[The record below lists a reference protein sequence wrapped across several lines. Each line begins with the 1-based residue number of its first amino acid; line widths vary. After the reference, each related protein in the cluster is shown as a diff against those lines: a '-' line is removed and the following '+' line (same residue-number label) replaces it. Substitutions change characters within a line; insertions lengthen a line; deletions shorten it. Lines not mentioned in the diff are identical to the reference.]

1 MLSGGSKHLRLVAG
15 CLLST
20 LLAANAT
27 EPAPSLT
34 FYKNIAPIIY
44 RSCSPCHRPGE
55 TAPFS
60 LLTYQDVKTHAR
72 QIADVTKRRY
82 MPPWLPEMGYGEF
95 EGERRLSS
103 TELQTIQDWVQQGSR
118 EGSPSDAPP
127 MPEFTVGWQ
136 SGTPDLIVEASKP
149 FQLRADGPDEF
160 WNFVLPLPISST
172 RWVKA
177 VEIKPGNP
185 RVFHHA
191 NLLLDRSGSARRSE
205 KTPGSGFGGMDLAIE
220 EDTFDPDSHFLFWK
234 PGSVPW
240 VEPDGMAWRAEPGMD
255 VVLNVHL
262 QPSGKIESV
271 RPSIGLYFSDHPQ
284 TKFPMLVQLEHDG
297 ALDIP
302 PGDSHFLVSDE
313 FRLPMAVNVLAVYPH
328 AHYLGKVLEGYATLP
343 DGTRKWL
350 IRIPDWDLNWQAVYR
365 YRKPLFLPK
374 DSVISMRYVYDNS
387 AANPRNPNNPPIR
400 VKNGDNATDEMG
412 HLWIQVLP
420 VGEKDQRMQLQE
432 AIMRRR
438 LEKYPGDFSALF
450 NLGSLLL
457 TRGDAGGA
465 IPYFEK
471 ALQVHPR
478 NAPAQNE
485 LGAAF
490 LSQSKTAEAIEQ
502 FQIALDADPGYTDA
516 RYNLANALASEEK
529 WESAATQFRKILQ
542 ENPKDQNARDH
553 LLEVLSMWAHD
564 LLAANKLEQVVL
576 CYREAIG
583 LQPQDATLHTNL
595 GTALARLGRLTEAIP
610 QFEAAVAIDP
620 GLEAAKHN
628 LESARSMLQSR
639 KP

>member
-1 MLSGGSKHLRLVAG
+1 MVA
-15 CLLST
+15 CLLFP
-20 LLAANAT
+20 LAAKAK
-27 EPAPSLT
+27 EPSSTPT
-34 FYKNIAPIIY
+34 FYKEIAPIVY

-60 LLTYQDVKTHAR
+60 LLTYSDVKAHAR

-82 MPPWLPEMGYGEF
+82 MPPWLPESGYGEF
-95 EGERRLSS
+95 EGERRLSAV
-103 TELQTIQDWVQQGSR
+103 ELRTIQDWVQQGSR
-118 EGSPSDAPP
+118 AGSPSDAPP
-127 MPEFTVGWQ
+127 TPVFTTGWQ
-136 SGTPDLIVEASKP
+136 LGVPDLVVEAPKP

-177 VEIKPGNP
+177 VEIRPGNP

-191 NLLLDRSGSARRSE
+191 NLLLDRSGSARRNE
-205 KTPGSGFGGMDLAIE
+205 KSPGAGFGGMDLALD

-240 VEPDGMAWRAEPGMD
+240 VEPDGMAWRADPGMD

-262 QPSGKIESV
+262 QPSGKVESV
-271 RPSIGLYFSDHPQ
+271 RPSIGLYFSDRPQ
-284 TKFPMLVQLEHDG
+284 TKFPMLIQLEHDG
-297 ALDIP
+297 KLDIP
-302 PGDSHFLVSDE
+302 PGDSRFLVSDE

-365 YRKPLFLPK
+365 YRHPLFLPK
-374 DSVISMRYVYDNS
+374 DTVVSMRFLYDNS
-387 AANPRNPNNPPIR
+387 TANPRNPHNPPIR
-400 VKNGDNATDEMG
+400 VKSGDNATDEMG

-420 VGEKDQRMQLQE
+420 LGEQDQRMQLQE

-438 LEKYPGDFSALF
+438 LEKYPSDFSAHF

-457 TRGDAGGA
+457 KRGDATGA
-465 IPYFEK
+465 TPHFEK

-478 NAPAQNE
+478 SAPTRNE
-485 LGAAF
+485 LGAAL

-502 FQIALDADPGYTDA
+502 FQIALDTDQGYTDA
-516 RYNLANALASEEK
+516 RYNLANALAVEEK
-529 WESAATQFRKILQ
+529 WELSATQFRRILQ
-542 ENPKDQNARDH
+542 ESPNDHNAHDH
-553 LLEVLSMWAHD
+553 LLEVLAMWAHD
-564 LLAANKLEQVVL
+564 LLAANRLEQVVV
-576 CYREAIG
+576 CYREAIA
-583 LQPQDATLHTNL
+583 LEPRDATLHANL
-595 GTALARLGRLTEAIP
+595 GAVLARLGRLTEAIP
-610 QFEAAVAIDP
+610 QFEAAVALNPD
-620 GLEAAKHN
+620 LEAAKRN
-628 LESARSMLQSR
+628 LESARTMLELK

>member
-1 MLSGGSKHLRLVAG
+1 
-15 CLLST
+15 
-20 LLAANAT
+20 
-27 EPAPSLT
+27 
-34 FYKNIAPIIY
+34 
-44 RSCSPCHRPGE
+44 
-55 TAPFS
+55 
-60 LLTYQDVKTHAR
+60 
-72 QIADVTKRRY
+72 
-82 MPPWLPEMGYGEF
+82 
-95 EGERRLSS
+95 
-103 TELQTIQDWVQQGSR
+103 
-118 EGSPSDAPP
+118 
-127 MPEFTVGWQ
+127 
-136 SGTPDLIVEASKP
+136 
-149 FQLRADGPDEF
+149 
-160 WNFVLPLPISST
+160 
-172 RWVKA
+172 
-177 VEIKPGNP
+177 
-185 RVFHHA
+185 
-191 NLLLDRSGSARRSE
+191 
-205 KTPGSGFGGMDLAIE
+205 
-220 EDTFDPDSHFLFWK
+220 
-234 PGSVPW
+234 
-240 VEPDGMAWRAEPGMD
+240 
-255 VVLNVHL
+255 
-262 QPSGKIESV
+262 V

-328 AHYLGKVLEGYATLP
+328 AHYLGKVLEGYATQP

-365 YRKPLFLPK
+365 YRHPIFLPK

-387 AANPRNPNNPPIR
+387 AANPRNPHNPPIR
-400 VKNGDNATDEMG
+400 VKSGDNATDEMG

-420 VGEKDQRMQLQE
+420 VGEQDQRMQLQE

-438 LEKYPGDFSALF
+438 LEKYPGDFSAHF

-457 TRGDAGGA
+457 TRGDATGA

-478 NAPAQNE
+478 NAPARNE

-502 FQIALDADPGYTDA
+502 FQIALDGDPGYADA
-516 RYNLANALASEEK
+516 RYNLANALASEQK
-529 WESAATQFRKILQ
+529 WELAATQFRKILQ
-542 ENPKDQNARDH
+542 ENPQDQKARDH

-564 LLAANKLEQVVL
+564 LLAANKLEEVVL

-583 LQPQDATLHTNL
+583 LQPRDATLHTNL

-620 GLEAAKHN
+620 DLEAAKHN
-628 LESARSMLQSR
+628 LASARSMLQLQ